1 MRFSQERESGQGGE
15 LGPAVSGAL
24 GGPPSGL
31 LFLREGRGLRP
42 QRRWAGGPRRAQ
54 GRGLGWGGPKEPP
67 SGQLACAVGDDRSP
81 PRFLGQNTS
90 THSKE
95 VEALGGHG
103 CLVTPL
109 SPCPT
114 DSRGLSGHPCGVT
127 GCSTG
132 WRVQGRQLEGPDR
145 EPQAP
150 SQHSPPA
157 WALGT
162 DAALAREER
171 PAQQRGPGPRP
182 TRGGALVRATET
194 ERMTQNTH
202 APGFPTLAS
211 HAGRDA
217 GYKKPVPLNPLTS
230 DRPHRIHVPRF
241 FPNVLAL
248 SEGPS

>member
-54 GRGLGWGGPKEPP
+54 GGGLGWGGPKEPP
-67 SGQLACAVGDDRSP
+67 SGQLPCAVGDDRSP

-150 SQHSPPA
+150 SQRSPPA

-182 TRGGALVRATET
+182 TREEPRSELQKRREWPRT
-194 ERMTQNTH
+194 RTH
-202 APGFPTLAS
+202 PGFP
-211 HAGRDA
+211 
-217 GYKKPVPLNPLTS
+217 P
-230 DRPHRIHVPRF
+230 
-241 FPNVLAL
+241 
-248 SEGPS
+248 